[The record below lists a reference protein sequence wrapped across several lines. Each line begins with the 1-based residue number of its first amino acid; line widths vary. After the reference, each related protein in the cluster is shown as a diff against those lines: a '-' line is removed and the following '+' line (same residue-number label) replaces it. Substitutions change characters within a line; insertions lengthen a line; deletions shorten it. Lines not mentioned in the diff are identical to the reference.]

1 MVLLDAPQFLCATYA
16 SAPQRPQA
24 ATMTLVKPLR
34 QDERNGT
41 LSSLNAAI
49 GTLDLAGEAALTTPV
64 KVVSSPVRIL
74 LATIRVSTPQPV

>member
-1 MVLLDAPQFLCATYA
+1 
-16 SAPQRPQA
+16 
-24 ATMTLVKPLR
+24 MTLVKPQR

-49 GTLDLAGEAALTTPV
+49 GTLDLAGEATLTTPV

-74 LATIRVSTPQPV
+74 LATIRVSTPQPASFGSQPMYTGLDDRRRRLR